1 MKREIEQTLI
11 NESCEEAIMQLLKD
25 RVKVVRKKLKNH
37 DKFMSEIKRNKK
49 YLEETVKLITE
60 QIKLQKE
67 IDDFEAKIN
76 DQIKF
81 MKCKYLQQ
89 LCFFQED
96 QNLRQSLQE

>member
-25 RVKVVRKKLKNH
+25 RVKKVRKKLETH
-37 DKFMSEIKRNKK
+37 DKFMTEIKRNKK
-49 YLEETVKLITE
+49 YVEETVKLITE

-89 LCFFQED
+89 VC
-96 QNLRQSLQE
+96 SLK